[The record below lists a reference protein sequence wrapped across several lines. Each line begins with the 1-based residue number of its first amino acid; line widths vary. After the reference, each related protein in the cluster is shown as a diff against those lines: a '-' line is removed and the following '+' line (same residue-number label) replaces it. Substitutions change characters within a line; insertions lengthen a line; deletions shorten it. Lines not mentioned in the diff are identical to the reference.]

1 MHDHE
6 DSRQEII
13 SELDNEWHTLKHGN
27 PVPGLYPQT
36 GTEVVKVRGSS
47 RVEEDGTI
55 TSYEI
60 IVSDQGT
67 VVGRYRVVAEEA
79 LGDYRAGYADSDEDA
94 SEGTSHA
101 TNGTDAGATS

>member
-1 MHDHE
+1 MSERD
-6 DSRQEII
+6 DARQEII

-47 RVEEDGTI
+47 RIESDKTI

-60 IVSDQGT
+60 VVTDQGY
-67 VVGRYRVVAEEA
+67 VMGHYRVLAVEA
-79 LGDYRAGYADSDEDA
+79 LADYRSGYTDTDRNEHADYAD
-94 SEGTSHA
+94 H
-101 TNGTDAGATS
+101 